1 MGDTAD
7 DHAESGGGLALAG
20 AGVDDDEALLAAL
33 GRHDLVAGDLDF
45 RHFRGVAG
53 VGFLGR
59 LGIRF
64 RRHLTGSFGL
74 TRGGRGQM
82 VARRWF
88 LSYDRRR
95 GNAIGSESTRFGSKL
110 QPPPRP

>member
-1 MGDTAD
+1 MLT
-7 DHAESGGGLALAG
+7 
-20 AGVDDDEALLAAL
+20 
-33 GRHDLVAGDLDF
+33 
-45 RHFRGVAG
+45 
-53 VGFLGR
+53 R

-64 RRHLTGSFGL
+64 RRHRSRSFGL

-82 VARRWF
+82 VTRRWF

-95 GNAIGSESTRFGSKL
+95 GNAIGSESARFGFKL